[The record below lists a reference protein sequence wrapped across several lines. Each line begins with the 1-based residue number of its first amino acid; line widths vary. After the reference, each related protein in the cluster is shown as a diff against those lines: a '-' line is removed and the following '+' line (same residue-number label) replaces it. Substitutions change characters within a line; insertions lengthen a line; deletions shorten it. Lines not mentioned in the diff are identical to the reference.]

1 MNIVGKLYSKDCIH
15 CKNMKD
21 AWDDMK
27 KQVAGKVDVKDFEAS
42 DDFDAKLAKFN
53 EEHGTNVAV
62 KDGFP
67 TIYKIHHKNVSYYN
81 GGRTAKEF
89 VQWALGTTG
98 GKKKSKK
105 NKSKKN
111 KSRRQRK

>member
-1 MNIVGKLYSKDCIH
+1 MEA
-15 CKNMKD
+15 

-27 KQVAGKVDVKDFEAS
+27 NQVAGKVDVKDFEAS

-53 EEHGTNVAV
+53 EEHGTDVAV
-62 KDGFP
+62 QGGYP
-67 TIYKIHHKNVSYYN
+67 TIYKIQNKNVSYYN

-89 VQWALGTTG
+89 VHWALGSTG